1 MSATLGWADALWLAR
16 RRTPNDRLRF
26 WGCVLSSAIAAAL
39 LCVAAGLV
47 AMGDVPITSTIQVV
61 ADPGTR
67 GGAAFAVLLVAL
79 PALHLTGQTWKLG
92 SIERRDRMRQL
103 RDAGAGQDQLRRVA
117 VADTTIPVAIGA
129 ALGVLLLGL
138 TISVMNTFGQPVTGY
153 RYVKG
158 PQGSLDISPGAAAL
172 PNVVVASWWPALLAV
187 SVVTAG
193 AAAAAARSARNLN
206 RRPRRRR
213 SFIAHLAARLAQRT
227 ARPGLLFA
235 LRRIAEEPGPTTR
248 PALLLGLAAVVAGAS
263 TWLYRQARFVVGEAQ
278 WKMDDYYSQAYNLV
292 WLATAAGIALC
303 ALGLVVALSDAVARR
318 RRTDAAAVAAGVP
331 ATTLRRALTLQTLLP
346 AVPAVLLGL
355 AIGGATAVA
364 FTGRTVGGWLGEPA
378 ADEPLLPLPWG
389 LWASWAAALIVAA
402 TLAALIASTA
412 LRRTT
417 QPDQLRVPA

>member
-1 MSATLGWADALWLAR
+1 MSATLGWVDALWLAR

-47 AMGDVPITSTIQVV
+47 ALGDAPITSTIQVV

-79 PALHLTGQTWKLG
+79 PALHLTGQTWMLG

-103 RDAGAGQDQLRRVA
+103 RDAGAGRDQLRRVA
-117 VADTTIPVAIGA
+117 VADTAIPVAVGA
-129 ALGVLLLGL
+129 TLGVLLLGL
-138 TISVMNTFGQPVTGY
+138 AISVLNTFGPPVTGY
-153 RYVKG
+153 RYVRG
-158 PQGSLDISPGAAAL
+158 PQGSLEISPRVATL

-193 AAAAAARSARNLN
+193 AAAAAARSVRNLD

-213 SFIAHLAARLAQRT
+213 SFTAYLSARVAQRT

-263 TWLYRQARFVVGEAQ
+263 TWLRRQFVVNLTDADPWQ
-278 WKMDDYYSQAYNLV
+278 HNYFSQSFDLV
-292 WLATAAGIALC
+292 WVATWVGITLC
-303 ALGLVVALSDAVARR
+303 ALGLVVALTDAVVRR
-318 RRTDAAAVAAGVP
+318 RRTDATAIAAGVP
-331 ATTLRRALTLQTLLP
+331 ASTLRHALTLQALLP
-346 AVPAVLLGL
+346 AAPAVLVGL
-355 AIGGATAVA
+355 ATGGSLAVA
-364 FTGRTVGGWLGEPA
+364 FTGRSAYQFYESGPEGPQI
-378 ADEPLLPLPWG
+378 PLPWAT
-389 LWASWAAALIVAA
+389 WAIWGIALILVA
-402 TLAALIASTA
+402 TLAAVIASAA

-417 QPDQLRVPA
+417 QTDQLRVPA